1 MRRRGSIVIF
11 KEQMQVSDLVEQN
24 WVVDDTCSVD
34 FVKLLYS
41 IFLLKVETENG
52 I

>member
-11 KEQMQVSDLVEQN
+11 KEEMQVPDLVEQN
-24 WVVDDTCSVD
+24 WVVNDTRSID

-41 IFLLKVETENG
+41 VFLFKVEAENS